1 MIINNIIL
9 KLISNDKVIIQ
20 NYNLI
25 EHIGPEKII
34 VSNYIIEGV
43 EMIVKKID
51 GYTIEIVG
59 QIKEIKTK

>member
-1 MIINNIIL
+1 MIINNKIL

-20 NYNLI
+20 NYNII

>member
-1 MIINNIIL
+1 MIINNKIL